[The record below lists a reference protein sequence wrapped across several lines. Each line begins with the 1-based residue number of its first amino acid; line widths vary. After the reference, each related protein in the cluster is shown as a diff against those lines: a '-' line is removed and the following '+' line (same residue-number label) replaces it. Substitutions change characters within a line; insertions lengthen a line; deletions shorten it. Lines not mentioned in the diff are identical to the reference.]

1 MSFSSPDLRRIV
13 FVYANDPETILLE
26 RMSAVENTGRYE
38 AHAVFWHRI
47 ESPLNIPWS
56 SELGDY
62 VERQKLGWT
71 VNDDSQSELE
81 SLLAEV
87 VVNPTKMKAHLTDSE
102 LVLREHRFETF
113 QDNVIAE
120 YDSQLN

>member
-1 MSFSSPDLRRIV
+1 M
-13 FVYANDPETILLE
+13 NDFI
-26 RMSAVENTGRYE
+26 
-38 AHAVFWHRI
+38 
-47 ESPLNIPWS
+47 
-56 SELGDY
+56 DY
-62 VERQKLGWT
+62 RGAYDFQRDT
-71 VNDDSQSELE
+71 E

-87 VVNPTKMKAHLTDSE
+87 VVNPTKMKAHRTDSE